1 MRRTPALVVGAL
13 AACMAIVVG
22 TPDVRAAGRST
33 ADEPDEQP
41 VARVITLGDSY
52 SSGVGTHRSTS
63 DYDDTQC
70 GRELDS
76 TPGTHLAADLGA
88 TATMVACSG
97 AVIADID
104 EQLAAAKIADDGA
117 GTVVTLTI
125 GGNDV
130 RSFHGDNWPNVLI
143 ECITDLSCDDTD
155 RNGIANLG
163 TITDELSALYLGIG
177 EDYPDI
183 TVRVLG
189 YPRLM
194 QTDKWCEGVTGV
206 NHYEADWIDGQV
218 DDLNDHI
225 AAAALLAHQVT
236 GADIEFVSVVDA
248 FDNHGACR
256 FWQRDRYVNDALM
269 DGVGISNSSFHP
281 STKGYRAYY
290 EALSASIGDPTESK

>member
-1 MRRTPALVVGAL
+1 MRRPLALVVSAL
-13 AACMAIVVG
+13 AVCSATVVG
-22 TPDVRAAGRST
+22 AHQVRAADSGTDPIR
-33 ADEPDEQP
+33 
-41 VARVITLGDSY
+41 RVITLGDSY

-63 DYDDTQC
+63 DYDDTKC

-97 AVIADID
+97 AVIADMAD
-104 EQLAAAKIADDGA
+104 QLADAKIRGDGS
-117 GTVVTLTI
+117 GTLLTLTV

-130 RSFHGDNWPNVLI
+130 RSFHGDNWPNMLI

-155 RNGIANLG
+155 RNGIANLD
-163 TITDELSALYLGIG
+163 TITDELSALYLSIG
-177 EDYPDI
+177 DEYPDI

-225 AAAALLAHQVT
+225 AAAAVLAHQMT

-269 DGVGISNSSFHP
+269 DGMSISNSSFHP
-281 STKGYRAYY
+281 STKGYKAYFA
-290 EALSASIGDPTESK
+290 ALSASIGDPAESK